1 MEEHVFKLAKYKTK
15 LFVLIVAIILLGIWL
30 ATNIYS
36 SLFVLISCIILIL
49 SQINGLT
56 TRLLIDQDGLVIRRI
71 FRQPIQIE
79 WADIIGQQQVKLGT
93 REVQYLVL
101 RKPIPLVEPL
111 EYVDV
116 PKANQATTLILNL
129 WDQASKV
136 QELIKQQL
144 PSQNSENQLFVPF
157 SSTRQ
162 TATTKLALIVML
174 VSLIVATLTII
185 FLF

>member
-15 LFVLIVAIILLGIWL
+15 LFVLIVAIILLGVWL

-36 SLFVLISCIILIL
+36 SLFVLGSCIILIL

-71 FRQPIQIE
+71 FRQPIQID
-79 WADIIGQQQVKLGT
+79 WSDILGQQHVKLGK

-111 EYVDV
+111 EYADV

-129 WDQASKV
+129 WDQASSV

-144 PSQNSENQLFVPF
+144 PAQNSENQLFVPF
-157 SSTRQ
+157 TSTRE
-162 TATTKLALIVML
+162 TATTKLALIFMFISVIITT
-174 VSLIVATLTII
+174 VTILL
-185 FLF
+185 LF